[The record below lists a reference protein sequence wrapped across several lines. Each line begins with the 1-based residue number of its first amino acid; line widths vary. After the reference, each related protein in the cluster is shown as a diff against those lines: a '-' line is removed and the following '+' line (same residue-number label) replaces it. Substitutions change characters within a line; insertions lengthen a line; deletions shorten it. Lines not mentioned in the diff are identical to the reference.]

1 MVPKPIVLS
10 YFNLGDYVKS
20 NYIMTFR
27 NIVFSAVMVGII
39 VGSLYGLF
47 QQFQINPI
55 IYASEAYE
63 VSEANVEI
71 AVQADANDN
80 TEAAHSHDHGDGTG
94 WSPAD
99 GFERTTATLVANIV
113 TAITFSLFMISVMSF
128 HNLKSNKP
136 KLNWKT
142 GLLWGAALMLSIFVA
157 PSLLGLQPEIPGT
170 LSESLGQRQVW
181 WISSTVATALGLLL
195 LYYGAT
201 AFKIAGGI
209 LLVLP
214 QVLGAPT
221 PQTHSYANTD
231 PVAVEALNQLSGQF
245 VTMTTIGMTIFCLL
259 IGALCGFA
267 STRFVRFDRA

>member
-1 MVPKPIVLS
+1 L
-10 YFNLGDYVKS
+10 
-20 NYIMTFR
+20 TFR
-27 NIVFSAVMVGII
+27 NIVFSAVAVGII
-39 VGSLYGLF
+39 AGSLYGLF

-55 IYASEAYE
+55 IYAAEAYE
-63 VSEANVEI
+63 VSEVE
-71 AVQADANDN
+71 VVADTDTHDN
-80 TEAAHSHDHGDGTG
+80 AEAAHSHDHGDGTG

-99 GFERTTATLVANIV
+99 GFERITATLIANIV

-128 HNLKSNKP
+128 HNLKSGKA

-142 GLLWGAALMLSIFVA
+142 GILWGAALMLSMFVA
-157 PSLLGLQPEIPGT
+157 PSLLGLHPEIPGT
-170 LSESLGQRQVW
+170 VSESLGQRQVW

-195 LYYGAT
+195 LYYGT
-201 AFKIAGGI
+201 TVFKITGGV
-209 LLVLP
+209 LLILP

-231 PVAVEALNQLSGQF
+231 PVAVEALNQLSAQF

-267 STRFVRFDRA
+267 SSRYVRFDHAKLSNLD

>member
-1 MVPKPIVLS
+1 
-10 YFNLGDYVKS
+10 
-20 NYIMTFR
+20 MTFR
-27 NIVFSAVMVGII
+27 NIVFSAVIVGII
-39 VGSLYGLF
+39 SGSLYGLF

-55 IYASEAYE
+55 IYAAEAYE
-63 VSEANVEI
+63 VTVQTDTHAN
-71 AVQADANDN
+71 ADSNNA
-80 TEAAHSHDHGDGTG
+80 EAAHSHDHGDGTG

-99 GFERTTATLVANIV
+99 GFERITATLVANIV

-142 GLLWGAALMLSIFVA
+142 GVLWGLALMLSIFVA
-157 PSLLGLQPEIPGT
+157 PSLLGLHPEIPGT
-170 LSESLGQRQVW
+170 LSESLGQRQIW

-195 LYYGAT
+195 LYYGPT
-201 AFKIAGGI
+201 TFKIAGGL

-267 STRFVRFDRA
+267 STRFVRFNQT

>member
-1 MVPKPIVLS
+1 
-10 YFNLGDYVKS
+10 
-20 NYIMTFR
+20 MTFR
-27 NIVFSAVMVGII
+27 NIVFSAVVVGII
-39 VGSLYGLF
+39 AGSLYGLF

-55 IYASEAYE
+55 IYAAEAYE
-63 VSEANVEI
+63 VSDVK
-71 AVQADANDN
+71 VQADTHAHGNA
-80 TEAAHSHDHGDGTG
+80 EAAHSHDHGDGTG

-99 GFERTTATLVANIV
+99 GFERITSTLVANIV
-113 TAITFSLFMISVMSF
+113 TAITFSLFMISVMCF
-128 HNLKSNKP
+128 HNLKSDKP

-142 GLLWGAALMLSIFVA
+142 GILWGAALMLSMFVA
-157 PSLLGLQPEIPGT
+157 PSLLGLHPEIPGT
-170 LSESLGQRQVW
+170 VSESLGQRQVW
-181 WISSTVATALGLLL
+181 WISSTVATALALLL
-195 LYYGAT
+195 IYYGST
-201 AFKIAGGI
+201 AFKIAGGV

-267 STRFVRFDRA
+267 STRFVRFEHA